1 MAEDKAENQIRLEDL
16 TAAVFKG
23 DVKNEDKDP
32 VAQLEQCRKP
42 IIGAINRRCITVGFE
57 IALTCDILVASITAN
72 AHAKFGIFPSWRLS
86 QNLPHVIGPHGAR
99 QVSLTAESV
108 DAQTAE

>member
-1 MAEDKAENQIRLEDL
+1 MAEDNAENQIRLEDL
-16 TAAVFKG
+16 TAAAAVFKG

-32 VAQLEQCRKP
+32 VAQMEQCRKP
-42 IIGAINRRCITVGFE
+42 IIGAINRRCTTVGFE
-57 IALTCDILVASITAN
+57 IALTCDIPCC
-72 AHAKFGIFPSWRLS
+72 KFGIFPSWGLS
-86 QNLPHVIGPHGAR
+86 QNLPHVIGPHRAR